1 MQGLQLRL
9 VERNYFDPNEA
20 EKCPHLNLE
29 LWPGYDASI
38 LQHDHDILMN
48 VYDIYKVMQMGT
60 VYELMQ
66 RTPRAEFLQIV
77 LVSIASKAWIS
88 TKVHAAHSPK
98 TVK

>member
-60 VYELMQ
+60 V
-66 RTPRAEFLQIV
+66 
-77 LVSIASKAWIS
+77 
-88 TKVHAAHSPK
+88 
-98 TVK
+98 